1 MAKPIAIYKTPKDA
15 AAFNAYYF
23 KTHIPIAKTIPGL
36 RSYEVSDGA
45 VGLPIEPGAV
55 HLVAILGFDSLE
67 AINQGLGS
75 PEGQATTADVAKFA
89 DGGVD
94 LMTFESKNV

>member
-1 MAKPIAIYKTPKDA
+1 MAKLIAIYKTPKDA

-45 VGLPIEPGAV
+45 VGLPIETGAV
-55 HLVAILGFDSLE
+55 HLVAILEFDSMT
-67 AINQGLGS
+67 AIKQGLGS

-94 LMTFESKNV
+94 LMAFDTKSV